1 MSERKKA
8 ASEVARALLAE
19 GKSPVESIKAIR
31 EGFAL
36 DLGEA
41 KVIVHRRLTPEQQ
54 SDAES
59 LWNAAEAALREEE

>member
-1 MSERKKA
+1 MSEREMA
-8 ASEVARALLAE
+8 ASEVARELLAE
-19 GKSPVESIKAIR
+19 GRSPVESIKTIR

-41 KVIVHRRLTPEQQ
+41 KTIVHRHLTPEQQ

-59 LWNAAEAALREEE
+59 LWDAAEAAFREEE